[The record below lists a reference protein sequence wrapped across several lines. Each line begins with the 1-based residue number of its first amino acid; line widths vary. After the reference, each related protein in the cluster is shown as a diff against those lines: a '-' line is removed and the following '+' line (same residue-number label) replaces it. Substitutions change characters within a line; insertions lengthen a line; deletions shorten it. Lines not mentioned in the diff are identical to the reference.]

1 MAKTNVLIAE
11 GRKLLREGV
20 AALLKHTEV
29 RIVGEAGSV
38 ESAMKLIQPLAVDVV
53 LLNLTQLAHPGADAV
68 RSLLNAS
75 SKVRVIVLAMHVTSR
90 GLKEVL
96 NAGAAGCL
104 TKECGTADLLSAIRS
119 AMDGKRYVCPEVTN
133 IMIDGYVSPT
143 RTLGAREQEI
153 LCRIASGQSVKG
165 IAYDLKIGA
174 KTVET
179 HRRRL
184 MTKLGRHSIAELTH
198 YAVNEGF
205 IALKTGN

>member
-1 MAKTNVLIAE
+1 MLIAD

-29 RIVGEAGSV
+29 RIVGEAESV
-38 ESAMKLIQPLAVDVV
+38 ESAVKLIQPLAVDVV
-53 LLNLTQLAHPGADAV
+53 LLNLNQLADPGAEAV
-68 RSLLNAS
+68 RTLLKAS
-75 SKVRVIVLAMHVTSR
+75 SSVRVIVLAMHLTSR

-119 AMDGKRYVCPEVTN
+119 AMNGKRYVCPEVTN
-133 IMIDGYVSPT
+133 LMINGYVST
-143 RTLGAREQEI
+143 ARALGAREQEI
-153 LCRIASGQSVKG
+153 LRRIASGQSVKEM
-165 IAYDLKIGA
+165 AHDLKIGT

-184 MTKLGRHSIAELTH
+184 MIKLDRHSIAELTH
-198 YAVNEGF
+198 YAVTEGF
-205 IALKTGN
+205 IALKIGD

>member
-1 MAKTNVLIAE
+1 MINTNVLIAD

-38 ESAMKLIQPLAVDVV
+38 ESAARLILPLAVDVV
-53 LLNLTQLAHPGADAV
+53 LLNMNQLSNPGADAV
-68 RSLLNAS
+68 RTLRDAS
-75 SKVRVIVLAMHVTSR
+75 PKVNVIVLAMHATAR

-104 TKECGTADLLSAIRS
+104 TKECSTTDLLSAIRS
-119 AMDGKRYVCPEVTN
+119 TMEGKRYICPEITSL
-133 IMIDGYVSPT
+133 MIEGYATPS
-143 RTLGAREQEI
+143 RTLAPREQEI
-153 LCRIASGQSVKG
+153 LCRVASGQSIKE
-165 IAYDLKIGA
+165 IAYDLKIGP

-184 MTKLGRHSIAELTH
+184 MTKLNCYSVAELTH
-198 YAVNEGF
+198 YAVGEGF
-205 IALKTGN
+205 IALKSSG